1 MKQYSSEN
9 IKNVALVGH
18 SGSGKT
24 TLTEAML
31 FEAGRIQRRG
41 TIEGKSTVSDCNEM
55 EHERESS
62 IYSALLSMEWKDSKI
77 NLIDTPGFDD
87 FVGEVTTSLKVVD
100 TVVMVVNGQHGV
112 EVGTGVQWRHAKEH
126 NKPVVFAINQMDHE
140 NVNME
145 NTIEQLKNSFGR
157 KVTQVQYPL
166 NPGSGFNAI
175 IDVLR
180 MVMYKFPDGGGK
192 PEKAD
197 IPEEEMAKAE
207 QMHNELVENVAEV
220 DEGLMELFFEKG
232 TLEEAEMAK
241 GLKIALIKR
250 ELFPVF
256 CMSAKK
262 NMGSGR
268 LMGFIDNVAP
278 SASEMPPAAIN
289 EGEELTCDPK
299 GDTCIFIYK
308 TVSEAN
314 LGDMFFFKVYSGELK
329 TGMELV
335 NETTQSTERFNQL
348 YFISGKTR
356 ENADLLTAG
365 DIGATVKLKN
375 SHFNN
380 TLHTKG
386 KKIAIEIITFPE
398 PTVRA
403 AVTSAAKGQE
413 DKLAN
418 AMKQL
423 REEDPS
429 ITIGYV
435 PELKQT
441 IIAAQGELQ
450 LNLIKAKLE
459 KQKIEIAYS
468 EPKIPYRETIQKDFS
483 TSYRHKKQSG
493 GAGQFAEVHMRID
506 PYTEGMPDPPKLKVR
521 KKEMIELPWGGNLEY
536 VNCIVGGSIDVRF
549 LPAILK
555 GIMEK
560 MEDGPITG
568 SCVRDVRVIIFDGKM
583 HPVDSNDMA
592 FKTAGLMAFKDAF
605 LHANPVLLEPIYEV
619 EVLVPDEMR
628 SDVMSDLQTKRA
640 VVMGMDMEGNFQ
652 KITAKVPL
660 AELHNY
666 ASTLRS
672 LSQGTAKHRQK
683 YDSYERVPNDIQRK
697 LAKSNE
703 AELEEA

>member
-1 MKQYSSEN
+1 MKQYSSEK
-9 IKNVALVGH
+9 IKNVVLVGH
-18 SGSGKT
+18 SGCGKT
-24 TLTEAML
+24 TLAEAML
-31 FEAGRIQRRG
+31 FEAGRIPRRG
-41 TIEGKSTVSDCNEM
+41 TVEGKNTVSDYNEM

-62 IYSALLSMEWKDSKI
+62 INSALLTMEWKGSKI

-87 FVGEVTTSLKVVD
+87 FVGEVTTSLKVAD
-100 TVVMVVNGQHGV
+100 TAVLVVNGQHGV
-112 EVGTGVQWRHAKEH
+112 EVGTDVQWRHAKEFD
-126 NKPVVFAINQMDHE
+126 KPIVFAVNQMDHE

-145 NTIEQLKNSFGR
+145 NTIEQLKKSFGR
-157 KVTQVQYPL
+157 KVTQIQYPL

-180 MVMYKFPDGGGK
+180 MVMYQFPEEGGK
-192 PEKAD
+192 PEKVD
-197 IPEEEMAKAE
+197 IPEGEKAKAE
-207 QMHNELVENVAEV
+207 KLHNELIETVAEV

-232 TLEEAEMAK
+232 TLEEDEMAK

-289 EGEELTCDPK
+289 DGEELVCDPK
-299 GDTCIFIYK
+299 GNTCIFIFK

-314 LGDMFFFKVYSGELK
+314 LGDMAFFKVYSGELK
-329 TGMELV
+329 TSMELT
-335 NETTQSTERFNQL
+335 NGTTQSNERFNQL
-348 YFISGKTR
+348 YFINGKTR
-356 ENADLLTAG
+356 DNADLLTAG

-375 SHFNN
+375 SRFNH

-386 KKIAIEIITFPE
+386 KEIAIEPITFPE

-450 LNLIKAKLE
+450 LNLMKAKLE

-468 EPKIPYRETIQKDFS
+468 EPKIPYRETIQKDCS

-493 GAGQFAEVHMRID
+493 GAGQFAEVHMRVD
-506 PYTEGMPDPPKLKVR
+506 PYSEGMPDPPKLKVR
-521 KKEMIELPWGGNLEY
+521 KKEMHDRPWGGNLEY

-555 GIMEK
+555 GVMDK
-560 MEDGPITG
+560 MENGPITG
-568 SCVRDVRVIIFDGKM
+568 SYVRDVRVTIFDGKM

-605 LHANPVLLEPIYEV
+605 LKADPVLLEPIYEV

-628 SDVMSDLQTKRA
+628 GDVMSDLQTKRA

-652 KITAKVPL
+652 KIIAKVPL

-683 YDSYERVPNDIQRK
+683 YDSYARVPNDIQRK

-703 AELEEA
+703 EELEEA